1 MESVKKQKA
10 FIQLAIDALKE
21 GKLVVYPTETL
32 YGLGAV
38 ALDEKAVRKV
48 FEVKHRPFDKPI
60 SIAVDGLEM
69 MEQVAK
75 INELALKLYKVFL
88 PGPLTLILKS
98 KQELPELLIKNKKVG
113 IRVPSHPIALKL
125 IKEIGAPLTSTSANL
140 HGGESPTTLKV
151 AKKQLGKV
159 VAFYIEGGKLKG
171 IPSTVVD
178 LSSVPP
184 KILRESI
191 ISKKEILKAM
201 KDGRINS

>member
-1 MESVKKQKA
+1 MESAKKQKD
-10 FIQLAIDALKE
+10 FIRLAIDALRK

-38 ALDEKAVRKV
+38 ALNEKAVRKV
-48 FEVKHRPFDKPI
+48 FEAKQRPFDKPI

-69 MEQVAK
+69 MEK
-75 INELALKLYKVFL
+75 IAEVNNLALKLYETFL
-88 PGPLTLILKS
+88 PGPLTLILKA
-98 KQELPELLIKNKKVG
+98 KQELPKLLIKNKKIG

-125 IKEIGAPLTSTSANL
+125 IEEIRVPITSTSANL
-140 HGGESPTTLKV
+140 HGGENPITLEA

-171 IPSTVVD
+171 ISSTAVD
-178 LSSVPP
+178 LTFDPP

-191 ISKKEILKAM
+191 ISKREILKVIE
-201 KDGRINS
+201 DG